1 MHSFEIKPHNG
12 AMTLFVDEQP
22 NIGLM
27 YGPMSGGE
35 YHFKEV
41 EDGSRSFIRDF
52 ADAGVHIYNDGPVP
66 VYRDD
71 ISGEFDLAA
80 IDASAHG
87 VLARDPNGLMMPLVF
102 VSPPPGWLARH
113 PEERLT
119 YHDGRT
125 SVDGVWPREEEGSWT
140 SEIWREAAA
149 QELARYVSY
158 VEDQPYGEHMLGYY
172 VNHGVSGEW
181 VHSGGGTGF
190 LADYSRAN
198 VAAFRGWLRER
209 YGTVEA
215 LREAWSDVNVDFCS
229 ATIPTAEQ
237 RRGDSI
243 SVLRD
248 PVRDRQVIDFY
259 LFHAHSVADT
269 LCYFARAAKEVCHRR
284 KLVACFY
291 GYLCGLSWHP
301 GYALESGHFALR
313 QVLDSPDID
322 FLSAPCSY
330 SHRASRSGVSAFPG
344 VLGSVAYAGKMWLD
358 ENDLRTHHTSHYGFG
373 WTDNAQHTI
382 QVQRRHSGN
391 VLANGTASWWF
402 DMVGGWYADSPT
414 MTEIANLTRI
424 AKGLLNFDRTSQAEI
439 AFVVDE
445 ESMAFTESNNNVSWC
460 FLEGM
465 SVELARIGAPVE
477 TILLSDLPKATGFKL
492 YIFPNAYE
500 LDDKRR
506 QMIGDIVKRDGKTAL
521 WMYAPGYIRDSSASV
536 MKGIAPQPLSTINMC
551 DFVGLDIC
559 QAEGHYSLTARTVPG
574 KLGAPGEL
582 SYGSDRRICPV
593 FWVQDKDSET
603 LAISEDFGRP
613 VLSRKLMGDWT
624 SVYSMC
630 GPLSASVLR
639 EIARDAGVH
648 IWWEGEGAFYANR
661 SFFACHARNA
671 GVHTVSLPR
680 ATDVY
685 DLCNTKTVATDARE
699 VKLELQAGET
709 CLCLLAG
716 EHEWNSTNEQA
727 GMKGISWGT

>member
-1 MHSFEIKPHNG
+1 MRTFEIRPYNG
-12 AMTLFVDEQP
+12 AMTLFVDGEP
-22 NIGLM
+22 NAGLM
-27 YGPMSGGE
+27 FVPRNGGE
-35 YHFKEV
+35 YRFREV
-41 EDGSRSFIRDF
+41 EDGNRSFIRDF

-71 ISGEFDLAA
+71 GSGELDLAA
-80 IDASAHG
+80 IDASAHA
-87 VLARDPNGLMMPLVF
+87 VLAQDPRGLMIPRVH
-102 VSPPPGWLARH
+102 VSPPPEWLAGH

-119 YHDGRT
+119 YHNGRT
-125 SVDGVWPREEEGSWT
+125 SMDNPWPREKEEGCWT
-140 SEIWREAAA
+140 SGVWRDAAA
-149 QELARYVSY
+149 RELARYVSY
-158 VEDQPYGEHMLGYY
+158 VEAQPYGEHILGYHI
-172 VNHGVSGEW
+172 NHGVCGEW
-181 VHSGGGTGF
+181 VHTAAGTGF

-198 VAAFRGWLRER
+198 VAAFREWLREK
-209 YGTVEA
+209 YGTVGA
-215 LREAWSDVNVDFCS
+215 LREAWADVDVDFCS
-229 ATIPTAEQ
+229 ATIPGAQQ

-248 PVRDRQVIDFY
+248 PVRERQVIDFY

-269 LCYFARAAKEVCHRR
+269 LCYFARAVKEACDRR
-284 KLVACFY
+284 KLVAAFY

-301 GYALESGHFALR
+301 TYTLESGHFALR

-322 FLSAPCSY
+322 FVSAPCSY
-330 SHRASRSGVSAFPG
+330 SHRACRSGVSAFPG

-358 ENDLRTHHTSHYGFG
+358 ENDVRTHLTSNHGWG
-373 WTDNAQHTI
+373 WTDNAQDTI
-382 QVQRRHSGN
+382 HVQRRHLGN
-391 VLANGTASWWF
+391 VLANGAASWWF
-402 DMVGGWYADSPT
+402 DMEGGWYADGPT

-424 AKGLLNFDRTSQAEI
+424 AKGLLNFDRTSQAEV

-445 ESMAFTESNNNVSWC
+445 ESMAFTESNNNISWC

-465 SVELARIGAPVE
+465 SVELARLGAPVE

-500 LDDKRR
+500 LDDRRR
-506 QMIGDIVKRDGKTAL
+506 QLISDIVKGDGKTAL
-521 WMYAPGYIRDSSASV
+521 WMHAPGYIRDSSASV
-536 MKGIAPQPLSTINMC
+536 INMC

-574 KLGAPGEL
+574 KLGAIGEL
-582 SYGSDRRICPV
+582 FYGSDRRICPV

-613 VLSRKLMGDWT
+613 VLSRKLIGDWT

-630 GPLSASVLR
+630 GPLPASVLR

-661 SFFACHARNA
+661 SFFACHARNT
-671 GVHTVSLPR
+671 GVYTVRLPH
-680 ATDVY
+680 APDGY
-685 DLCNTKTVATDARE
+685 DLCARKTVATDARE
-699 VKLELQAGET
+699 VEMELVAGET

-716 EHEWNSTNEQA
+716 EHEWNSTNEQV
-727 GMKGISWGT
+727 GTKGISY